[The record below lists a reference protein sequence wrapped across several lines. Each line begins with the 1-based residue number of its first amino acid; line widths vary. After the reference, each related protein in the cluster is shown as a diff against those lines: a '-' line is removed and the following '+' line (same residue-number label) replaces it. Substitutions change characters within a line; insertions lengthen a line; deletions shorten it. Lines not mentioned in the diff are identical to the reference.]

1 MKKEH
6 EPAQATVEAAP
17 APRAPEGQ
25 TPHAV
30 LALQRTIGNRAVA
43 RALGIQRTPTQ
54 VSNLNREDRSGGL
67 GPIEWTSAY
76 EVEFVGSECRL
87 NINVCLVRDAD
98 VTEAQWNT
106 VKAEAESEFRRV
118 WDNKFRLTESGTGST
133 YNIRVGLT
141 WVTSGEHVRIA
152 LHQGRGGANRRNWF
166 VTPPHVVSR
175 AHELGH
181 QLGLIDEYV
190 DAEVINRATAT
201 SPGVFTDHSV
211 MGNTYGEGATRAT
224 AKLRHAQR
232 MAGHISTATGRTF
245 TGSLVP

>member
-1 MKKEH
+1 MREREAA
-6 EPAQATVEAAP
+6 EPTSTEAAP
-17 APRAPEGQ
+17 APRVEGHA
-25 TPHAV
+25 PHAV

-54 VSNLNREDRSGGL
+54 VTNLNREDRSGGL

-106 VKAEAESEFRRV
+106 VKGEAESEFRRV
-118 WDNKFRLTESGTGST
+118 WDNKFRLTESGATGST
-133 YNIRVGLT
+133 YDIRVRLT
-141 WVTSGEHVRIA
+141 WVTTGEHVRIA
-152 LHQGRGGANRRNWF
+152 LHAGRGGANRRNWF

-181 QLGLIDEYV
+181 QLGLFDEYV
-190 DAEVINRATAT
+190 DPEVINRATAT
-201 SPGVFTDHSV
+201 SPGIHTDHSV
-211 MGNTYGEGATRAT
+211 MGATYSEGPARAT